1 MHKVDIVPNGATLHT
16 MDVKNYQ
23 NQMVNKRFTE
33 AEWNCLMWAKSTTE
47 VERILKDV
55 YNRRVREGYPREG
68 FDRLRECENELTITK

>member
-1 MHKVDIVPNGATLHT
+1 

-23 NQMVNKRFTE
+23 NQMVNKRFTD

-55 YNRRVREGYPREG
+55 YNRRIAEGYPREG
-68 FDRLRECENELTITK
+68 FDRLHEVENELTITK